1 MNFIFVIHAFRM
13 RSFLLT
19 LAGVVVPLTAPAHDL
34 WFERDGSAGYLLM
47 QGHRHSTH
55 AGSDSQP
62 YDPAW
67 VREALCLSANG
78 KAQVPVIGKT
88 HPVRLSGDCAA
99 IQAHLVSGYWTKNA
113 WETKNVPKTGVSG
126 VLKSWFSDE
135 SVKRIDR
142 WLPTLTRPLAD
153 GLEICPTINPL
164 TLKAGD
170 KLVVQVNYQGKPKA
184 GVAVAYFG
192 DTRGATDEE
201 GKIAIRLRQPGI
213 QLIAA
218 SFESPLSDGKA
229 DTAIR
234 SAALQ
239 FEIAP

>member
-1 MNFIFVIHAFRM
+1 M
-13 RSFLLT
+13 RSHSLLLFCALFSVSAT
-19 LAGVVVPLTAPAHDL
+19 AHDL
-34 WFERDGSAGYLLM
+34 WFDRDASGYTLL
-47 QGHRHSTH
+47 QGHRHSAH

-67 VREALCLSANG
+67 VREALCLTTG
-78 KAQVPVIGKT
+78 GKT
-88 HPVRLSGDCAA
+88 VVPAVGKGFPVKLAGDCAA
-99 IQAHLVSGYWTKNA
+99 IQTHLVSGYWSKTA

-142 WLPTLTRPLAD
+142 WLPALARPLGE
-153 GLEICPTINPL
+153 GLEISPTSNPL

-170 KLVVQVNYQGKPKA
+170 KLIVQVNYQGKPKA
-184 GVAVAYFG
+184 GVPVAYFG
-192 DTRGATDEE
+192 DTRGATDDE

-218 SFESPLSDGKA
+218 SFESPLNDGKA

-234 SAALQ
+234 SAMLQ